1 MFACAL
7 VARVLETCRNCVSA
21 SDAVPRAGPE
31 GPSLSERSRSV
42 RLAVAHAAAGQGW
55 VGRAD
60 ARTCAAARGHP
71 RGRKTRPF
79 TLRGR
84 SATGPPVPGA
94 PERLGGR
101 EGRSAR
107 RGSLGRAGR
116 SGICR
121 QRLRPACSPSAHEAA
136 VTSVARAANP
146 TFPRLL
152 LYAPGNAKGMW
163 SHDAVPPGPNLTSFL
178 LNIQVLETKAGGLRT
193 PQGHPRPGPG
203 ASCRGA
209 VGPRGTPNT
218 RTPPWKKCSI
228 FVI

>member
-1 MFACAL
+1 MAYVGHRGEKREKQKREREQRFASISKRRFYVIRKAAICTFPGIRMFACAL
-7 VARVLETCRNCVSA
+7 VARVLETCQNCVSA

-79 TLRGR
+79 TLRGK

-101 EGRSAR
+101 EGRSVR
-107 RGSLGRAGR
+107 RGSLGR
-116 SGICR
+116 
-121 QRLRPACSPSAHEAA
+121 PAVPGEGAS
-136 VTSVARAANP
+136 AANASG
-146 TFPRLL
+146 LH
-152 LYAPGNAKGMW
+152 APPAPMK
-163 SHDAVPPGPNLTSFL
+163 
-178 LNIQVLETKAGGLRT
+178 
-193 PQGHPRPGPG
+193 RP
-203 ASCRGA
+203 
-209 VGPRGTPNT
+209 
-218 RTPPWKKCSI
+218 
-228 FVI
+228 